1 MFARPYREERA
12 ASSRKEGAMKTVR
25 DVLRTKGSDICSV
38 RPATTVYDA
47 LKLMAE
53 KNIGAVLVLE
63 GERPVGIFSERD
75 YARQV
80 ILKGKTSKDTAVH
93 EVMTSRVVFV
103 RPEQNIEECMA
114 LMTAKRC
121 RHLPVLEEGKLAGIL
136 SIGDVV
142 KAVISEKE
150 FHIAQLENYITS
162 GG

>member
-1 MFARPYREERA
+1 
-12 ASSRKEGAMKTVR
+12 MKTVR
-25 DVLRTKGSDICSV
+25 DVLKTKGSDICAVS
-38 RPATTVYDA
+38 PETTVYDA

-63 GERPVGIFSERD
+63 GERPLGIFSERD
-75 YARQV
+75 YARKV
-80 ILKGKTSKDTAVH
+80 ILEGKTSKDTPVH

-121 RHLPVLEEGKLAGIL
+121 RHLPVLEDSKLAGIL